1 MKNLENDINQLHEK
15 NLLKKK
21 IEVHLEGIETK
32 LKNRIIELGEL
43 DAKVLASEE
52 SIEELEKMNI
62 RTLFATILKNKEQQY
77 EREKQNYLL
86 YFLQRKECLE
96 RIEAKEFEIKIL
108 KEKLAQL
115 EGVEAAFEK
124 LLNNKKQR
132 LKFKHRELAKDIILI
147 EGNIREKE
155 YMKKEILE
163 AMAKGKEVYHY
174 LLELFTSLKTM
185 ESWNPT
191 TNRSHAQESSYYYAS
206 YKQKKYTRELLSY
219 VRNVNTSLDD
229 FIDELSDVS
238 KQYDLNYEQFID
250 RVAHFLKNFYDG
262 LVSDWIFHEELQV
275 TKNLVHETQDKI
287 KRIMAMLEH
296 DFSEADQQIALVRE
310 KLKEFIIK
318 NKL

>member
-163 AMAKGKEVYHY
+163 AMAKGKEVYNH
-174 LLELFTSLKTM
+174 LLELDRSLQTM

-191 TNRSHAQESSYYYAS
+191 TSHDKQRTYYFGS
-206 YKQKKYTRELLSY
+206 YKEKKYTRELLSY